1 MKGNRVFNA
10 ICRYS
15 CHQLVIKLTKIYQ
28 EGIHFFFLIAKLE
41 DFKTL
46 KRRTMNPGNWSLSS
60 LANYAGWSHE
70 KIKHW
75 WNLTALKC
83 VLIFNVFPFWGQI
96 TGMKRRNCKVQIG
109 KNKSRSPLWNMI
121 LLFFSM
127 YLHLFEIAVHLWLG
141 FIKGTAEL

>member
-1 MKGNRVFNA
+1 MKGDWLFNA
-10 ICRYS
+10 SCHKS
-15 CHQLVIKLTKIYQ
+15 CHQLVIEQTIIYP
-28 EGIHFFFLIAKLE
+28 EGSNFLLLWNSWI
-41 DFKTL
+41 FKTW
-46 KRRTMNPGNWSLSS
+46 KWRTMNPGNWSLSS

-83 VLIFNVFPFWGQI
+83 VLIFDVFPFWGQI